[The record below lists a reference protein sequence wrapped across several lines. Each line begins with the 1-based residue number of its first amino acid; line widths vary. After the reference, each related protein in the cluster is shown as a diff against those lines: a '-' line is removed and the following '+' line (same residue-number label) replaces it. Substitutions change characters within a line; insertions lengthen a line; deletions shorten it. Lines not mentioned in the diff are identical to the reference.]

1 MMLVERDE
9 HGRIHRPTS
18 SEHDYK
24 EEIPD
29 YISEMRF
36 TDETWQLNARAIIT
50 KPLNARAIITNP
62 VIGLTTTGCSTPN
75 WISYKRRRLVC
86 EYCGCISGKENG
98 TCEHCGAPLVE
109 EE

>member
-1 MMLVERDE
+1 MMMFVERDE
-9 HGRIHRPTS
+9 HGRIHRHTS

-29 YISEMRF
+29 YLSEMRF
-36 TDETWQLNARAIIT
+36 TDETLQLNARAT
-50 KPLNARAIITNP
+50 ITNP
-62 VIGLTTTGCSTPN
+62 VISLTTTGCSTPN